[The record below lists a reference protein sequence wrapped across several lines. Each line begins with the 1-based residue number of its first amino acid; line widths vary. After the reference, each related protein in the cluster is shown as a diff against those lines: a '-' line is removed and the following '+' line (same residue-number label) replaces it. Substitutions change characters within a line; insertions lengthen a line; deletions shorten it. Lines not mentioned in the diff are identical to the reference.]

1 MTIVLWEEWAWTTLH
16 RLRNGRSPLRRP
28 GKAAS
33 NGMVRELLRFRV
45 ATTLERVRLQGLAE
59 ALDRMPHGGWFQE
72 QHPSGTIRTVWIV
85 PPPGTP
91 LGKGSGS

>member
-1 MTIVLWEEWAWTTLH
+1 MGMDDIAQAAQWPIAAAAAGLE
-16 RLRNGRSPLRRP
+16 
-28 GKAAS
+28 AAS
-33 NGMVRELLRFRV
+33 SGMVRELLRFRV

-72 QHPSGTIRTVWIV
+72 QHPSGTIRTVWIA